1 MIVDAS
7 VLLCAFFP
15 DEAQPQAQ
23 KLVREHVAGRV
34 QLKAPALLVYE
45 LSNAVWQA
53 ERRKRITAAQ
63 ADEILQAFAGLEI
76 ETIPQTFPL
85 RESSV
90 GEMLP
95 LARQFNC
102 SAYDAA
108 YLALAEVRKEPFI
121 TADERLYHA
130 VRAQLDW
137 MIWIRDYADDEEII

>member
-63 ADEILQAFAGLEI
+63 ADEILQAFTGLEI

-85 RESSV
+85 RKSSA
-90 GEMLP
+90 GEILP
-95 LARQFNC
+95 LARRFDC

-108 YLALAEVRKEPFI
+108 YLALAEKNKEPFI

-130 VRAQLDW
+130 VHGHLDW
-137 MIWIRDYADDEEII
+137 VIWIRDYAGDEDKE